1 MKSKIRWYCLVL
13 FLWPD
18 CLIIYCFIK
27 KISDQSS
34 LTLAVEWNKIM
45 AGMSSDIKMG
55 ERNAD
60 GLLASIIG
68 EIV

>member
-1 MKSKIRWYCLVL
+1 MNCVWEAV
-13 FLWPD
+13 
-18 CLIIYCFIK
+18 
-27 KISDQSS
+27 DQSS